1 MAKPIHLKLQ
11 TRLSKADFLTA
22 NALALIAVTFR
33 RTQELTKFIKS
44 SRRNTR
50 CAILSM
56 GSPPYSCHLHIN
68 AAVLIA
74 AAVAVV
80 VAVRAVHIA
89 GISHG
94 QHYVTDS
101 PLNVYL
107 RRTLSRASALHS
119 KTSLAAVGFM
129 PPPSAGTTR
138 SSTTG
143 SKSRSIAPAAHA
155 ARAFS
160 LTNSDD
166 E

>member
-1 MAKPIHLKLQ
+1 MHLELH
-11 TRLSKADFLTA
+11 TRLLKANFLTA
-22 NALALIAVTFR
+22 NALALIA
-33 RTQELTKFIKS
+33 
-44 SRRNTR
+44 
-50 CAILSM
+50 
-56 GSPPYSCHLHIN
+56 IN
-68 AAVLIA
+68 ATVLIA

-101 PLNVYL
+101 PLDVYL

-138 SSTTG
+138 SSTTR
-143 SKSRSIAPAAHA
+143 SKSQSIAPAAHA
-155 ARAFS
+155 ARALSRTNADGECMEQRLTGVNNRSPNLDS
-160 LTNSDD
+160 L
-166 E
+166 